1 MKIALLVSSNM
12 IPGADN
18 ARDDIHEYDE
28 ELGSLIPAFAA
39 HGMTLEPLLWD
50 SADTVAD
57 DYAAMLPLMVW
68 DYFEGNEARFLDVM
82 ERVSAKTALFNPVE
96 TLRWNSDKSY
106 LERLAA
112 KGAPTIPTLR
122 VDAVT
127 EAVADAAF
135 ARFGTDRIVIKPQ
148 VGGGAWRQALHS
160 KGEPFPAADQLPPAE
175 ALIQPFLPS
184 VQSEGE
190 YTFLY
195 FDGQFSHACVK
206 NAVPGDYR
214 IQSIYGGTETTYQP
228 SAEERA
234 VAQAVIDTLDEV
246 PLYARVDLLRGL
258 GGKLALIEIEM
269 IEPYLYLPHAEML
282 GGLNRGAMRLAG
294 ALKARLA

>member
-1 MKIALLVSSNM
+1 MKVALLVSSNM
-12 IPGADN
+12 VPGADD
-18 ARDDIHEYDE
+18 AREDIHEYHE
-28 ELGSLIPAFAA
+28 EMGALTPALQA
-39 HGMTLEPLLWD
+39 HGMSLEPLLWD
-50 SADTVAD
+50 TADRHAD

-82 ERVSAKTALFNPVE
+82 ARVSARTALFNPVE

-106 LERLAA
+106 LEELAER
-112 KGAPTIPTLR
+112 GAPTIPTMR
-122 VDAVT
+122 VDRVT
-127 EAVADAAF
+127 QADAQAAF
-135 ARFGTDRIVIKPQ
+135 ELFGTDRIVIKPQ
-148 VGGGAWRQALHS
+148 VGGGAWRQALHAG
-160 KGEPFPAADQLPPAE
+160 GEPWPDADKLPPAE

-195 FDGQFSHACVK
+195 FGGRFSHACVK

-214 IQSIYGGTETTYQP
+214 IQSIYGGTETTYRP
-228 SAEERA
+228 SADELS

-258 GGKLALIEIEM
+258 DGKLALIEIEM
-269 IEPYLYLPHAEML
+269 IEPYLYLSHAEVRD
-282 GGLNRGAMRLAG
+282 GLNQGAVMFAE
-294 ALKARLA
+294 ALRARL